1 LNVEKIQME
10 QEERYYNI
18 IWEIME
24 FAREDLDLDKKTLVS
39 YLKRHLEEAIKLEYK
54 VPSLSPAAKSQYWKF
69 WESN

>member
-1 LNVEKIQME
+1 MNVEKIQME

-39 YLKRHLEEAIKLEYK
+39 YLKRHLEHAIKLEYK
-54 VPSLSPAAKSQYWKF
+54 DD
-69 WESN
+69 N